1 MSPALWAAGLSGIDP
16 GDARG
21 LLRAELTRP
30 EYRVD
35 DKPVL
40 QRLLEYAFD
49 KLGGLLERT
58 AGSVFGGPGGL
69 LLLGVIL
76 VAVVVGVRLRIGPL
90 ARLARGGSA
99 PAVGGART
107 ADGHRA
113 EADAAAAQGRWADA
127 VRERLRAVVRALE
140 ESGVLD
146 VRPGR
151 TALEVARDA
160 TASAPTLGA
169 PLTVGAGIFDEVW
182 YGGRAAG
189 PEDDATLRAL
199 DDRVAQEL
207 RGASRGVQ
215 R

>member
-1 MSPALWAAGLSGIDP
+1 MTAALWAAGLSGIDP

-69 LLLGVIL
+69 LLLGVIIL
-76 VAVVVGVRLRIGPL
+76 AVVVGVRLRIGPL
-90 ARLARGGSA
+90 ARLSRGGSA
-99 PAVGGART
+99 PAVGGTRSAE
-107 ADGHRA
+107 GHRA
-113 EADAAAAQGRWADA
+113 EADAAAAQGRFADA

-169 PLTVGAGIFDEVW
+169 PLTAGAVVFDEIW
-182 YGGRAAG
+182 SGGRAAG
-189 PEDDATLRAL
+189 ADDDAALRAL
-199 DDRVAQEL
+199 DDRVVREL
-207 RGASRGVQ
+207 HGVGRGAPA
-215 R
+215 

>member
-1 MSPALWAAGLSGIDP
+1 MTPALWAAGVSGIDP

-40 QRLLEYAFD
+40 QRLLEYSFD
-49 KLGGLLERT
+49 KLASLLERT
-58 AGSVFGGPGGL
+58 AGSVFGGAGGL
-69 LLLGVIL
+69 LLLGAII

-99 PAVGGART
+99 PAVGGTRS

-127 VRERLRAVVRALE
+127 VRERLRAIVRSLE

-146 VRPGR
+146 ARPGR
-151 TALEVARDA
+151 TAVEVARDA
-160 TASAPTLGA
+160 AGAAPTLGA
-169 PLTVGAGIFDEVW
+169 PLIAGAVVFDQVW
-182 YGGRAAG
+182 YGGRTAG
-189 PEDDATLRAL
+189 PEDDAALRAL
-199 DDRVAQEL
+199 DDQVGREL
-207 RGASRGVQ
+207 RGTRRGAPA
-215 R
+215 